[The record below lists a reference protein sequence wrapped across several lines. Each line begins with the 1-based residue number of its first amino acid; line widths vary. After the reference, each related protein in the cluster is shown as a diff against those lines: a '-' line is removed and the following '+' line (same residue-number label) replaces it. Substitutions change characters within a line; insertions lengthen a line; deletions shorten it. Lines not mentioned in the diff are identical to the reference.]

1 MLIDKTYDPLLTE
14 SQGPIN
20 RETKVSNLRVFLK
33 SEKWIEDVKYLQS
46 IMKKTIAVFYALLLA
61 VASTRLPVDAWWMRI
76 PESLSG
82 FAVPQKGSDS
92 LIFLIQ
98 LPAIA
103 WSLNNLCNRKHWTG
117 SSIFA
122 SFLIVLIGVST
133 IWATVPSQTISNS
146 IFLTCTFLS
155 MYYLLGNFGLLKGL
169 CIQFSAL
176 QIPIMCSW
184 WAANHLW
191 GLERYET
198 DGSFTGSWLGIYTN
212 RNFLAANSAFAV
224 ILGISFMIF
233 LISKRVKLPI
243 PVVGAF
249 VAIDIMVMMNSK
261 SGASRSMVGIFLVLL
276 VLLSTYIFTIG
287 SNHGRSK
294 LLSGI
299 TVTICAIGFIGWHT
313 FVYFYNSSISQ
324 WLGESPN
331 LSGRA
336 EIWRAGTARIMDRPF
351 LGWGFFSPWF
361 TDTFR
366 QKLPTEVSS
375 FYWSHNTHLDF
386 ALGLGIIGLAL
397 YFLWFLFAL
406 SNIFKTRGRLEQVVI
421 TSIFLS
427 TFAYLSM
434 EALSSGF
441 FYIFCFL
448 LVMTSFNFQM
458 NSSWREDN
466 QNNL

>member
-1 MLIDKTYDPLLTE
+1 MFITKTFDPLLTE
-14 SQGPIN
+14 SQRPDN
-20 RETKVSNLRVFLK
+20 LEPKVFNFQVFLK
-33 SEKWIEDVKYLQS
+33 SEKWVGNRKYFQS
-46 IMKKTIAVFYALLLA
+46 TIKKWIAVIYALLLA

-103 WSLNNLCNRKHWTG
+103 WSLNNLGNRKHWTA
-117 SSIFA
+117 SSALA
-122 SFLIVLIGVST
+122 SLLIVLIGVST

-146 IFLTCTFLS
+146 IVLTCTFLS
-155 MYYLLGNFGLLKGL
+155 IYYLLGNFGLLKGL
-169 CIQFSAL
+169 CIQFLAL
-176 QIPIMCSW
+176 QIPIICSW

-212 RNFLAANSAFAV
+212 RNFLAANSAFAA
-224 ILGISFMIF
+224 ILGMSLMI
-233 LISKRVKLPI
+233 LLVSKRKKLP
-243 PVVGAF
+243 VVVAGTF
-249 VAIDIMVMMNSK
+249 VGIDIMVMMNSK
-261 SGASRSMVGIFLVLL
+261 SGATRSMVGIFLILL
-276 VLLSTYIFTIG
+276 VLLSTYIFAIG

-294 LLSGI
+294 LLRRI
-299 TVTICAIGFIGWHT
+299 TVTVCSIGFVGWHT
-313 FVYFYNSSISQ
+313 FVYIYNSSISQ

-336 EIWRAGTARIMDRPF
+336 EIWRAGGARIMDRPF

-361 TDTFR
+361 TNTFR

-386 ALGLGIIGLAL
+386 ALGLGVIGFTL
-397 YFLWFLFAL
+397 YFLWFLFSL
-406 SNIFKTRGRLEQVVI
+406 SNIFKTRERLEQVVI

-441 FYIFCFL
+441 FYIFCFV
-448 LVMTSFNFQM
+448 LVMTSFNFS
-458 NSSWREDN
+458 NE
-466 QNNL
+466 